1 MDVEI
6 ASHFSMRGMV
16 IGIVAVVVL
25 NLMLFTLPEYVGL
38 ELTITMMAT
47 LGVLVGMYVILITE
61 VIHRTALAL
70 FGALVM
76 LIVLFATGV
85 LDPHDS
91 VDFVIGAIDFNT
103 IGLLLGMMVIVGIL
117 GETGIFQ
124 YIGIKAAKIS
134 NGNVWKLMILLA
146 IITAV
151 GSAFLDNVTMVL
163 LMVPVTIS
171 VCRILNINPVSLIL
185 AQIFASNIG
194 GATTLIGDPPNIMI
208 GSAAGIDFMTFAYHM
223 TPEIIITMGVAILL
237 FKFMFR
243 KDLKQKPENVQKLQE
258 LDEKKEIKDVMLL
271 KKSAIVLGA
280 VILMFM
286 LHGTIG
292 LEVSIIALGGAAVL
306 LVVTGKQPQV
316 AFRHVEWPTLLFFCG
331 LFIIVGGVEIS
342 GALELLAHNILEI
355 TGGDLGTT
363 LFTIVLTSAF
373 ASAFV
378 DNIPFTATM
387 IPIIENISV
396 DPSFAKTLADY
407 TYNPLWYALAF
418 GADLGGNGTLIGAS
432 ANLVAIAVA
441 EKFGYRI
448 FFREF
453 LIKGMPIMVIT
464 TMVAFGAFYLRVMFF
479 P

>member
-6 ASHFSMRGMV
+6 ASHFSMRSFG
-16 IGIVAVVVL
+16 IGIAALAILLV
-25 NLMLFTLPEYVGL
+25 MLFTLPEYVGL

-61 VIHRTALAL
+61 VVHRTALAL

-76 LIVLFATGV
+76 LIVLFTTGV
-85 LDPHDS
+85 LDPHNS

-134 NGNVWKLMILLA
+134 KGNVWTLMVLLA

-171 VCRILNINPVSLIL
+171 VCRILNINPISFIL

-208 GSAAGIDFMTFAYHM
+208 GSAAGIDFLTFAYHM
-223 TPEIIITMGVAILL
+223 TPEIILTMGVTIVL

-271 KKSAIVLGA
+271 KKSAIILGA

-286 LHGTIG
+286 LHGMLG

-306 LVVTGKQPQV
+306 LVVTGKQPYI
-316 AFRHVEWPTLLFFCG
+316 ALKHVEWPTLLFFCG
-331 LFIIVGGVEIS
+331 LFVIVGGVELS

-432 ANLVAIAVA
+432 ANLVAVA
-441 EKFGYRI
+441 ICEKFGYRI

-453 LIKGMPIMVIT
+453 LIKGMPIMIIT
-464 TMVAFGAFYLRVMFF
+464 TMVAFGAFYLRVIFF

>member
-1 MDVEI
+1 
-6 ASHFSMRGMV
+6 MRSFA
-16 IGIVAVVVL
+16 IGIAALVVL
-25 NLMLFTLPEYVGL
+25 LVMLFTLPEYVGL
-38 ELTITMMAT
+38 ELTVTMMAT
-47 LGVLVGMYVILITE
+47 LGVLIGMYVILITE

-76 LIVLFATGV
+76 LLVLFFTGV

-146 IITAV
+146 VITAV

-171 VCRILNINPVSLIL
+171 VCRILNINPISLIL

-223 TPEIIITMGVAILL
+223 TPEIIITMGVAIVL

-243 KDLKQKPENVQKLQE
+243 KDLKQKAENVQKLQE
-258 LDEKKEIKDVMLL
+258 LDASKEIKDKMLL

-286 LHGTIG
+286 LHGMIG

-306 LVVTGKQPQV
+306 LVITGKQPYI
-316 AFRHVEWPTLLFFCG
+316 ALKHVEWPTLLFFCG
-331 LFIIVGGVEIS
+331 LFVIVTGVEVS

-355 TGGDLGTT
+355 TGGELGATM
-363 LFTIVLTSAF
+363 FSITIVSAF

-387 IPIIENISV
+387 IPIIESISV
-396 DPSFAKTLADY
+396 DPTFADNLSTFS
-407 TYNPLWYALAF
+407 YNPLWYALAF

-453 LIKGMPIMVIT
+453 LIKGMPIMIIT
-464 TMVAFGAFYLRVMFF
+464 TLVAFGAFYLRVLYF
-479 P
+479 

>member
-1 MDVEI
+1 V
-6 ASHFSMRGMV
+6 SHFSMRALAIGMV
-16 IGIVAVVVL
+16 SLVVIL
-25 NLMLFTLPEYVGL
+25 AMLFTLPEYVGL
-38 ELTITMMAT
+38 ELTLTMMAT
-47 LGVLVGMYVILITE
+47 LAVLLGMYVILITE
-61 VIHRTALAL
+61 VIHRTAIAL

-76 LIVLFATGV
+76 LIVLFMTGV

-134 NGNVWKLMILLA
+134 NGNVWKLMIILA

-171 VCRILNINPVSLIL
+171 VCKILNINPISFIL

-223 TPEIIITMGVAILL
+223 TPEIIITMAVTIVLC
-237 FKFMFR
+237 KFMFR
-243 KDLKQKPENVQKLQE
+243 KDLKQKAENIEKLQA
-258 LDEKKEIKDVMLL
+258 LDERKEIKDSMLL
-271 KKSAIVLGA
+271 KKSAIILGA
-280 VILMFM
+280 VIIMFM
-286 LHGTIG
+286 LHGMLG
-292 LEVSIIALGGAAVL
+292 LDVSIIALGGAAVL
-306 LVVTGKQPQV
+306 LVVTGIQPFK
-316 AFRHVEWPTLLFFCG
+316 ALHHVEWPTLLFFCG
-331 LFIIVGGVEIS
+331 LFVIVGGVEVS

-355 TGGDLGTT
+355 TEGELGATM
-363 LFTIVLTSAF
+363 FTITMVSAF

-396 DPSFAKTLADY
+396 DPAFADNLTAFD
-407 TYNPLWYALAF
+407 YNPLWYALAF

-432 ANLVAIAVA
+432 ANLVAIAIA

-453 LIKGMPIMVIT
+453 LIKGLPIMIIT
-464 TMVAFGAFYLRVMFF
+464 TLVAFGAFYLRVLFL
-479 P
+479 

>member
-6 ASHFSMRGMV
+6 ASHFSMRSFA
-16 IGIVAVVVL
+16 IGIAALVVL
-25 NLMLFTLPEYVGL
+25 LVMLFTLPEYVGL
-38 ELTITMMAT
+38 ELTVTMMAT
-47 LGVLVGMYVILITE
+47 LGVLIGMYVILITE
-61 VIHRTALAL
+61 VVHRTALAL

-76 LIVLFATGV
+76 LIVLFSTGV

-134 NGNVWKLMILLA
+134 NGNVWKLMVLLA
-146 IITAV
+146 VITAV

-171 VCRILNINPVSLIL
+171 VCRILNINPISLIL

-208 GSAAGIDFMTFAYHM
+208 GSAAGIDFVTFAYHM
-223 TPEIIITMGVAILL
+223 TPEIILTMGVAIIL

-258 LDEKKEIKDVMLL
+258 LDASKEIKDKMLL

-286 LHGTIG
+286 FHGMLG

-331 LFIIVGGVEIS
+331 LFIIVGGVEVS

-355 TGGDLGTT
+355 TGGDLGKT
-363 LFTIVLTSAF
+363 LFAIVMTSAF

-387 IPIIENISV
+387 IPIIENISA
-396 DPSFAKTLADY
+396 DTSFAKTLADY
-407 TYNPLWYALAF
+407 TFNPLWYALAF

-453 LIKGMPIMVIT
+453 LIKGMPIMIIT
-464 TMVAFGAFYLRVMFF
+464 TLVAFGAFYLRVIYF

>member
-6 ASHFSMRGMV
+6 ASHFSMRGMI

-25 NLMLFTLPEYVGL
+25 NLMLFTLPGYVGL

-70 FGALVM
+70 LGALVM
-76 LIVLFATGV
+76 LIILFYTGV
-85 LDPHDS
+85 LEPHDS

-117 GETGIFQ
+117 GQTGIFQ

-134 NGNVWKLMILLA
+134 KGNVWKLLVLLA
-146 IITAV
+146 VITAV

-171 VCRILNINPVSLIL
+171 VCRILNINPISLIL

-223 TPEIIITMGVAILL
+223 TPEIILTMAVAILL

-243 KDLKQKPENVQKLQE
+243 KDLKQTPENVQKLQE
-258 LDEKKEIKDVMLL
+258 LDEKKEIKDSMLL

-286 LHGTIG
+286 LHGMIG

-331 LFIIVGGVEIS
+331 LFIIVGGVEVS

-355 TGGDLGTT
+355 TGGDLGKT
-363 LFTIVLTSAF
+363 LFAIVMTSAF

-387 IPIIENISV
+387 IPIIENISA
-396 DPSFAKTLADY
+396 DTSFAKTLADY
-407 TYNPLWYALAF
+407 TFNPLWYALAF

-432 ANLVAIAVA
+432 ANLVAIAIC

-453 LIKGMPIMVIT
+453 LIKGMPIMIIT
-464 TMVAFGAFYLRVMFF
+464 TLVAFGAFYLRVIYF

>member
-6 ASHFSMRGMV
+6 ASHFSMRSFA
-16 IGIVAVVVL
+16 IGIAALVVL
-25 NLMLFTLPEYVGL
+25 LVMLFTLPELVGL

-47 LGVLVGMYVILITE
+47 LGVLIGMYVILITE

-76 LIVLFATGV
+76 LLVLFFTGV

-134 NGNVWKLMILLA
+134 NGNVWKLMVLLA
-146 IITAV
+146 VITAV

-171 VCRILNINPVSLIL
+171 VCRILNINPISLIL

-208 GSAAGIDFMTFAYHM
+208 GSAAGIDFITFAYHM
-223 TPEIIITMGVAILL
+223 TPEIILTMGVAILL

-258 LDEKKEIKDVMLL
+258 LDEKKEIKDSMLL

-280 VILMFM
+280 VIIMFM
-286 LHGTIG
+286 LHGMIG
-292 LEVSIIALGGAAVL
+292 LEVSIIALGGAAIL

-331 LFIIVGGVEIS
+331 LFIIVGGVEVS
-342 GALELLAHNILEI
+342 GALELLAHNILEM

-363 LFTIVLTSAF
+363 LFTIVMTSAF

-387 IPIIENISV
+387 IPIIENISA

-407 TYNPLWYALAF
+407 TFNPLWYALAF

-453 LIKGMPIMVIT
+453 LIKGMPIMIIT
-464 TMVAFGAFYLRVMFF
+464 TLVAFGAFYLRVIYF

>member
-6 ASHFSMRGMV
+6 ASHFSMRSFG
-16 IGIVAVVVL
+16 IGIAALVVL
-25 NLMLFTLPEYVGL
+25 LAMLFTLPEYVGL

-61 VIHRTALAL
+61 VVHRTALAL

-76 LIVLFATGV
+76 LIILFSTGA

-91 VDFVIGAIDFNT
+91 VDFVIGSIDFNT

-117 GETGIFQ
+117 GDTGIFQ

-134 NGNVWKLMILLA
+134 KGNVWKLMILLA
-146 IITAV
+146 VITAV

-171 VCRILNINPVSLIL
+171 VCRILNINPISLIL

-208 GSAAGIDFMTFAYHM
+208 GSAAGIDFITFAYHM
-223 TPEIIITMGVAILL
+223 TPEIILTMGVAIIL

-258 LDEKKEIKDVMLL
+258 LDASKEIKDKMLL

-286 LHGTIG
+286 FHGMVG

-306 LVVTGKQPQV
+306 LVVTGKQPHI
-316 AFRHVEWPTLLFFCG
+316 ALRHVEWPTLLFFCG
-331 LFIIVGGVEIS
+331 LFVIVTGVEVS

-355 TGGDLGTT
+355 TGGELGATM
-363 LFTIVLTSAF
+363 FSITIVSAF

-387 IPIIENISV
+387 IPIIESISV
-396 DPSFAKTLADY
+396 VPTFVGNLSEFS
-407 TYNPLWYALAF
+407 YNPLWYALAF

-432 ANLVAIAVA
+432 ANLVAIAIA

-453 LIKGMPIMVIT
+453 LIKGMPIMIIT
-464 TMVAFGAFYLRVMFF
+464 TLVAFGAFYIRVLYF
-479 P
+479 

>member
-6 ASHFSMRGMV
+6 ASHFSMRSFG
-16 IGIVAVVVL
+16 IGIAALAILLV
-25 NLMLFTLPEYVGL
+25 MLFTLPEYVGL

-47 LGVLVGMYVILITE
+47 LGVLIGMYVILITE
-61 VIHRTALAL
+61 VVHRTALAL

-76 LIVLFATGV
+76 LIILFSTGV

-134 NGNVWKLMILLA
+134 KGNVWKLMILLA
-146 IITAV
+146 VITAV

-171 VCRILNINPVSLIL
+171 VCRILSINPISLIL

-223 TPEIIITMGVAILL
+223 TPEIILTMGVTIVL

-243 KDLKQKPENVQKLQE
+243 KDLKQKPENVEKLQA
-258 LDEKKEIKDVMLL
+258 LDAKKEIKDVMLL

-331 LFIIVGGVEIS
+331 LFIIVGGVEVS

-355 TGGDLGTT
+355 TGGDLGKT
-363 LFTIVLTSAF
+363 LFAIVMTSAF

-387 IPIIENISV
+387 IPIIESISA
-396 DPSFAKTLADY
+396 DTSFAKTLADY

-453 LIKGMPIMVIT
+453 LIKGMPIMIIT
-464 TMVAFGAFYLRVMFF
+464 TLVAFGAFYLRVIYF

>member
-6 ASHFSMRGMV
+6 ASHFSMRSFA
-16 IGIVAVVVL
+16 IGIAALVVL
-25 NLMLFTLPEYVGL
+25 LAMLFTLPEYVGL
-38 ELTITMMAT
+38 ELTVTMMAT
-47 LGVLVGMYVILITE
+47 LGVLIGMYVILITE

-76 LIVLFATGV
+76 LIILFFTGA

-134 NGNVWKLMILLA
+134 NGNVWKLMVLLA
-146 IITAV
+146 VITAV

-171 VCRILNINPVSLIL
+171 VCRILNINPISLIL

-223 TPEIIITMGVAILL
+223 TPEIIITMGVAIVL

-243 KDLKQKPENVQKLQE
+243 KDLKQKAENVQKLQE
-258 LDEKKEIKDVMLL
+258 LDASKEIKDKMLL

-286 LHGTIG
+286 LHGMIG

-306 LVVTGKQPQV
+306 LVITGKQPYV
-316 AFRHVEWPTLLFFCG
+316 ALRHVEWPTLLFFCG
-331 LFIIVGGVEIS
+331 LFVIVTGVEVS

-355 TGGDLGTT
+355 TGGELGTT
-363 LFTIVLTSAF
+363 LFTIVMTSAF

-387 IPIIENISV
+387 IPIIESISV
-396 DPSFAKTLADY
+396 DPMFADNLSTY
-407 TYNPLWYALAF
+407 SYNPLWYALAF

-453 LIKGMPIMVIT
+453 LIKGMPIMIIT
-464 TMVAFGAFYLRVMFF
+464 TMVAFGAFYLRVIYF

>member
-1 MDVEI
+1 MDVEV
-6 ASHFSMRGMV
+6 ASHFSMRTFAIGMV
-16 IGIVAVVVL
+16 ALLVMLV
-25 NLMLFTLPEYVGL
+25 MLFTLPEYVGL
-38 ELTITMMAT
+38 ELTLTMMAT
-47 LGVLVGMYVILITE
+47 SAVLLGMYVILITE
-61 VIHRTALAL
+61 VIHRTAIAL

-76 LIVLFATGV
+76 LIVLFMTGV
-85 LDPHDS
+85 VDPHDS

-134 NGNVWKLMILLA
+134 NGNVWKLMVILA

-171 VCRILNINPVSLIL
+171 VCKILNINPISFIL

-223 TPEIIITMGVAILL
+223 TPEIIITMAVAIVL

-243 KDLKQKPENVQKLQE
+243 KDLKQKAENIEKLQA

-271 KKSAIVLGA
+271 KKSAIILGA
-280 VILMFM
+280 VIIMFM
-286 LHGTIG
+286 LHGMLG
-292 LEVSIIALGGAAVL
+292 LDVSIIALGGAAVL
-306 LVVTGKQPQV
+306 LVITGKQPYI

-331 LFIIVGGVEIS
+331 LFVIVGGVEAS

-355 TGGDLGTT
+355 TEGELGATM
-363 LFTIVLTSAF
+363 FTITMVSAF

-396 DPSFAKTLADY
+396 DPAFAHNLTAFD
-407 TYNPLWYALAF
+407 YNPLWYALAF

-432 ANLVAIAVA
+432 ANLVAIAIC

-453 LIKGMPIMVIT
+453 LIKGLPLMFIT
-464 TMVAFGAFYLRVMFF
+464 TLVAFGAFYLRVIYL
-479 P
+479 

>member
-1 MDVEI
+1 
-6 ASHFSMRGMV
+6 MRSFAIGMV
-16 IGIVAVVVL
+16 ALLVILV
-25 NLMLFTLPEYVGL
+25 MLFTLPEYVGL

-47 LGVLVGMYVILITE
+47 LGVLLGMYVILITE
-61 VIHRTALAL
+61 VIHRTAIAL

-76 LIVLFATGV
+76 LIVLFVTGV

-103 IGLLLGMMVIVGIL
+103 IGLLLGMMVIVGVL

-134 NGNVWKLMILLA
+134 NGNVWKLMVLLA

-171 VCRILNINPVSLIL
+171 VCKILNINPISFIL

-223 TPEIIITMGVAILL
+223 TPEIIITMGVAVVL

-243 KDLKQKPENVQKLQE
+243 KDLKQKAENIEKLQA

-271 KKSAIVLGA
+271 KKSAIILGA
-280 VILMFM
+280 VIIMFM
-286 LHGTIG
+286 FHGMLG
-292 LEVSIIALGGAAVL
+292 LDVSIIALGGAAIL
-306 LVVTGKQPQV
+306 LVVTGIQPFK
-316 AFRHVEWPTLLFFCG
+316 ALHHVEWPTLLFFCG
-331 LFIIVGGVEIS
+331 LFVIVGGVEAS

-355 TGGDLGTT
+355 TGGELGTT
-363 LFTIVLTSAF
+363 MFTITMVSAF

-396 DPSFAKTLADY
+396 DPAFAHNLTAFD
-407 TYNPLWYALAF
+407 YNPLWYALAF

-432 ANLVAIAVA
+432 ANLVAIAIA

-453 LIKGMPIMVIT
+453 LIKGLPIMIIT
-464 TMVAFGAFYLRVMFF
+464 TLVAFGAFYLRVLFL
-479 P
+479 

>member
-6 ASHFSMRGMV
+6 ASHFSMRSFA
-16 IGIVAVVVL
+16 IGIAALVVL
-25 NLMLFTLPEYVGL
+25 LAMLFTLPEYVGL
-38 ELTITMMAT
+38 ELTVTMMAT
-47 LGVLVGMYVILITE
+47 LGVLIGMYVILITE

-76 LIVLFATGV
+76 LIILFFTGT

-134 NGNVWKLMILLA
+134 NGNVWKLMVLLA
-146 IITAV
+146 VITAV

-171 VCRILNINPVSLIL
+171 VCRILNINPISLIL

-208 GSAAGIDFMTFAYHM
+208 GSAAGIDFITFAYHM
-223 TPEIIITMGVAILL
+223 TPEIILTMGVAIVL

-243 KDLKQKPENVQKLQE
+243 KDLKQKPENVQKLQQ
-258 LDEKKEIKDVMLL
+258 LDASKEIKDKMLL

-286 LHGTIG
+286 FHGMLG

-306 LVVTGKQPQV
+306 LVITGKQPYV
-316 AFRHVEWPTLLFFCG
+316 ALRHVEWPTLLFFCG
-331 LFIIVGGVEIS
+331 LFVIVTGVEVS

-355 TGGDLGTT
+355 TGGELGTT
-363 LFTIVLTSAF
+363 LFTIVMTSAF

-387 IPIIENISV
+387 IPIIESISV
-396 DPSFAKTLADY
+396 DPMFADNLSTY
-407 TYNPLWYALAF
+407 SYNPLWYALAF

-453 LIKGMPIMVIT
+453 LIKGMPIMIIT
-464 TMVAFGAFYLRVMFF
+464 TMVAFGAFYLRVIYF

>member
-1 MDVEI
+1 MDVEVV
-6 ASHFSMRGMV
+6 SHFSMRALAIGMV
-16 IGIVAVVVL
+16 ALVVMVA
-25 NLMLFTLPEYVGL
+25 MLFTLPEYVGL
-38 ELTITMMAT
+38 ELTLTMMAT
-47 LGVLVGMYVILITE
+47 LAVLLGMYVILITE
-61 VIHRTALAL
+61 VIHRTAIAL

-76 LIVLFATGV
+76 LIVLFMTGV

-134 NGNVWKLMILLA
+134 NGNVWKLMVILA

-171 VCRILNINPVSLIL
+171 VCKILNINPISFIL

-208 GSAAGIDFMTFAYHM
+208 GSAAGIDFMAFAYHM
-223 TPEIIITMGVAILL
+223 TPEIIITMAVTIVL

-243 KDLKQKPENVQKLQE
+243 KDLKQKPENIEKLQA
-258 LDEKKEIKDVMLL
+258 LDEKKEIKDSMLL
-271 KKSAIVLGA
+271 KKSAIVLGI
-280 VILMFM
+280 VIVMFM
-286 LHGTIG
+286 LHGMLD

-306 LVVTGKQPQV
+306 LVVTGKQPYV

-331 LFIIVGGVEIS
+331 LFIIVGGVEVS

-355 TGGDLGTT
+355 TGGELGTT
-363 LFTIVLTSAF
+363 MFTITMVSAF

-396 DPSFAKTLADY
+396 DPAFADNLTAFD
-407 TYNPLWYALAF
+407 YNPLWYALAF

-432 ANLVAIAVA
+432 ANLVAIAIA

-453 LIKGMPIMVIT
+453 LIKGLPIMIIT
-464 TMVAFGAFYLRVMFF
+464 TLVAFGAFYLRVLFL
-479 P
+479 

>member
-25 NLMLFTLPEYVGL
+25 NLMLFTLPAYVGL

-47 LGVLVGMYVILITE
+47 LGVLLGMYVILITE

-70 FGALVM
+70 FGSLVM
-76 LIVLFATGV
+76 LIVLFSTGV
-85 LDPHDS
+85 LEPHDS

-134 NGNVWKLMILLA
+134 KGNVWKLLVLLS

-171 VCRILNINPVSLIL
+171 VCKLLKINPISLIL

-223 TPEIIITMGVAILL
+223 TPEIILTMGVTIVL

-243 KDLKQKPENVQKLQE
+243 KDLNKNQK
-258 LDEKKEIKDVMLL
+258 ML
-271 KKSAIVLGA
+271 KS
-280 VILMFM
+280 F
-286 LHGTIG
+286 
-292 LEVSIIALGGAAVL
+292 
-306 LVVTGKQPQV
+306 K
-316 AFRHVEWPTLLFFCG
+316 R
-331 LFIIVGGVEIS
+331 
-342 GALELLAHNILEI
+342 
-355 TGGDLGTT
+355 
-363 LFTIVLTSAF
+363 
-373 ASAFV
+373 
-378 DNIPFTATM
+378 
-387 IPIIENISV
+387 
-396 DPSFAKTLADY
+396 
-407 TYNPLWYALAF
+407 
-418 GADLGGNGTLIGAS
+418 
-432 ANLVAIAVA
+432 
-441 EKFGYRI
+441 
-448 FFREF
+448 
-453 LIKGMPIMVIT
+453 
-464 TMVAFGAFYLRVMFF
+464 
-479 P
+479 

>member
-6 ASHFSMRGMV
+6 ASHFSMRSFG
-16 IGIVAVVVL
+16 IGIAALVVL
-25 NLMLFTLPEYVGL
+25 LVMLFTLPEYVGL
-38 ELTITMMAT
+38 DLTITMMAT

-61 VIHRTALAL
+61 VVHRTALAL

-76 LIVLFATGV
+76 LIVLFSTGV

-124 YIGIKAAKIS
+124 YIGIKAAIIS
-134 NGNVWKLMILLA
+134 KGNVWKLMILLA
-146 IITAV
+146 VITAV

-171 VCRILNINPVSLIL
+171 VCRILNINPISLIL

-208 GSAAGIDFMTFAYHM
+208 GSAAGIDFITFAYHM
-223 TPEIIITMGVAILL
+223 TPEIILTMGVAIIL

-243 KDLKQKPENVQKLQE
+243 KDLKQKAENVQKLQE
-258 LDEKKEIKDVMLL
+258 LDASKEIKDKMLL

-286 LHGTIG
+286 FHGMVG
-292 LEVSIIALGGAAVL
+292 LEVSIIALGGAAIL

-331 LFIIVGGVEIS
+331 LFIIVTGVEAS

-363 LFTIVLTSAF
+363 LFAVVMSSAF

-387 IPIIENISV
+387 IPIIDNISA
-396 DPSFAKTLADY
+396 DPSFSNTLAEY
-407 TYNPLWYALAF
+407 TFNPLWYALAF

-453 LIKGMPIMVIT
+453 LIKGMPIMIIT
-464 TMVAFGAFYLRVMFF
+464 TMVAFGAFYLRVIFF

>member
-6 ASHFSMRGMV
+6 ASHFSMRSFG
-16 IGIVAVVVL
+16 IGIAALVVL
-25 NLMLFTLPEYVGL
+25 LVMLFTLPEYVGL
-38 ELTITMMAT
+38 DLTITMMAT
-47 LGVLVGMYVILITE
+47 LGVLIGMYVILITE
-61 VIHRTALAL
+61 VVHRTALAL

-76 LIVLFATGV
+76 LIILFSTGV
-85 LDPHDS
+85 LDTHDS

-134 NGNVWKLMILLA
+134 KGNVWKLLVLLA
-146 IITAV
+146 VITAV

-171 VCRILNINPVSLIL
+171 VCRILNINPISLIL

-208 GSAAGIDFMTFAYHM
+208 GSAAGIDFITFAYHM
-223 TPEIIITMGVAILL
+223 TPEIILTMGVAILL

-258 LDEKKEIKDVMLL
+258 LDASKEIKDKMLL

-286 LHGTIG
+286 LHGMIG

-306 LVVTGKQPQV
+306 LVITGKQPYV
-316 AFRHVEWPTLLFFCG
+316 ALRHVEWPTLLFFCG
-331 LFIIVGGVEIS
+331 LFIIVGGVELS

-355 TGGDLGTT
+355 TGGDLGKT
-363 LFTIVLTSAF
+363 LFAIVMTSAF

-387 IPIIENISV
+387 IPIIENISA
-396 DPSFAKTLADY
+396 DPSFSNTLAEY

-453 LIKGMPIMVIT
+453 LIKGMPIMIIT
-464 TMVAFGAFYLRVMFF
+464 TMVAFGAFYLRVIYF

>member
-6 ASHFSMRGMV
+6 ASHFSMRSFG
-16 IGIVAVVVL
+16 IGIAALAILLV
-25 NLMLFTLPEYVGL
+25 MLFTLPEYVGL

-47 LGVLVGMYVILITE
+47 LGVLIGMYVILITE
-61 VIHRTALAL
+61 VVHRTALAL

-76 LIVLFATGV
+76 LIILFSTGV

-134 NGNVWKLMILLA
+134 KGNVWKLMILLA
-146 IITAV
+146 VITAV

-171 VCRILNINPVSLIL
+171 VCRILNINPISLIL

-208 GSAAGIDFMTFAYHM
+208 GSAAGIDFITFAYHM
-223 TPEIIITMGVAILL
+223 TPEIILTMGVAILL

-258 LDEKKEIKDVMLL
+258 LDASKEIKDKMLL

-286 LHGTIG
+286 LHGMIG

-306 LVVTGKQPQV
+306 LVVTGKQPYV
-316 AFRHVEWPTLLFFCG
+316 ALRHVEWPTLLFFCG
-331 LFIIVGGVEIS
+331 LFIIVGGVELS

-363 LFTIVLTSAF
+363 LFAVVMSSAF

-387 IPIIENISV
+387 IPIIENISA
-396 DPSFAKTLADY
+396 DPSFSNTLAEY

-453 LIKGMPIMVIT
+453 LIKGMPIMIIT

>member
-6 ASHFSMRGMV
+6 ASHFSMRSFGIGMAAL
-16 IGIVAVVVL
+16 AVL
-25 NLMLFTLPEYVGL
+25 LAMLFTLPEYVGL
-38 ELTITMMAT
+38 ELTLTMMAT

-76 LIVLFATGV
+76 LIVLFMTGV

-223 TPEIIITMGVAILL
+223 TPEIIITMAVTIVL

-243 KDLKQKPENVQKLQE
+243 KDLKQKPENIEKLQA

-280 VILMFM
+280 VIVMFM
-286 LHGTIG
+286 LHGMLG

-306 LVVTGKQPQV
+306 LVVTGKQPYV

-331 LFIIVGGVEIS
+331 LFIIVGGVEVS

-355 TGGDLGTT
+355 TGGELGTT
-363 LFTIVLTSAF
+363 MFTITMVSAF

-396 DPSFAKTLADY
+396 DPVFADNLSGFS
-407 TYNPLWYALAF
+407 YNPLWYALAF

-432 ANLVAIAVA
+432 ANLVAIAIA

-453 LIKGMPIMVIT
+453 LIKGLPLMVIT
-464 TMVAFGAFYLRVMFF
+464 TLVAFGVFYLRVLYL
-479 P
+479 

>member
-6 ASHFSMRGMV
+6 ASHFSMRSFG
-16 IGIVAVVVL
+16 IGIAALVVL
-25 NLMLFTLPEYVGL
+25 LVMLFTLPEYVGL
-38 ELTITMMAT
+38 DLTITMMAT
-47 LGVLVGMYVILITE
+47 LGVLIGMYVILITE
-61 VIHRTALAL
+61 VVHRTALAL

-76 LIVLFATGV
+76 LIILFFTGV
-85 LDPHDS
+85 LEPHDS

-146 IITAV
+146 VITAV

-171 VCRILNINPVSLIL
+171 VCRILNINPISLIL

-223 TPEIIITMGVAILL
+223 TPEIILTMGVAILL

-258 LDEKKEIKDVMLL
+258 LDAKKEIKDSMLL

-387 IPIIENISV
+387 IPIVESISV
-396 DPSFAKTLADY
+396 APTFAQNLTAFD
-407 TYNPLWYALAF
+407 YNPLWYALAF

-441 EKFGYRI
+441 ERFGYRI

-453 LIKGMPIMVIT
+453 LIKGMPIMIIT
-464 TMVAFGAFYLRVMFF
+464 TMVAFGAFYLRVIYF

>member
-6 ASHFSMRGMV
+6 ASHFSMRSFA
-16 IGIVAVVVL
+16 IGIAALVVL
-25 NLMLFTLPEYVGL
+25 LAMLFTLPELVGL
-38 ELTITMMAT
+38 ELTVTMMAT
-47 LGVLVGMYVILITE
+47 LGVLIGMYVILITE
-61 VIHRTALAL
+61 VVHRTALAL

-76 LIVLFATGV
+76 LIILFSTGV
-85 LDPHDS
+85 LDTHDS

-134 NGNVWKLMILLA
+134 NGNVWKLMVLLA

-171 VCRILNINPVSLIL
+171 VCRILNINPISLIL

-223 TPEIIITMGVAILL
+223 TPEIIITMGVAIVL

-258 LDEKKEIKDVMLL
+258 LDATKEIKDKMLL

-286 LHGTIG
+286 LHGMIG

-306 LVVTGKQPQV
+306 LVVTGKQPYI
-316 AFRHVEWPTLLFFCG
+316 ALRHVEWPTLLFFCG
-331 LFIIVGGVEIS
+331 LFVIVTGVEVS

-355 TGGDLGTT
+355 TGGELGATM
-363 LFTIVLTSAF
+363 FSITIVSAF

-387 IPIIENISV
+387 IPIIESISV
-396 DPSFAKTLADY
+396 DPTFADNLSTY
-407 TYNPLWYALAF
+407 SYNPLWYALAF

-453 LIKGMPIMVIT
+453 LIKGMPIMIIT
-464 TMVAFGAFYLRVMFF
+464 TLVAFGAFYIRVLYF
-479 P
+479 

>member
-6 ASHFSMRGMV
+6 ASHFSMRGLV
-16 IGIVAVVVL
+16 IGMVALVVL
-25 NLMLFTLPEYVGL
+25 NVMLFTLPEYVGL

-47 LGVLVGMYVILITE
+47 LGVLIGMYVILITE
-61 VIHRTALAL
+61 VVHRTALAL

-76 LIVLFATGV
+76 LIVLFSTGI
-85 LDPHDS
+85 LDTHDS

-134 NGNVWKLMILLA
+134 NGNVWKLMVLLA
-146 IITAV
+146 VITAV

-171 VCRILNINPVSLIL
+171 VCRILNINPISLIL

-208 GSAAGIDFMTFAYHM
+208 GSAAGIDFVTFAYHM
-223 TPEIIITMGVAILL
+223 TPEIILTMGVTIVL

-243 KDLKQKPENVQKLQE
+243 KDLKQKPENVEKLQA
-258 LDEKKEIKDVMLL
+258 LDAKKEIKDVMLL

-286 LHGTIG
+286 FHGMLG

-331 LFIIVGGVEIS
+331 LFIIVGGVEVS

-355 TGGDLGTT
+355 TGGDLGKT
-363 LFTIVLTSAF
+363 LFAIVMTSAF

-387 IPIIENISV
+387 IPIIESISA
-396 DPSFAKTLADY
+396 DTSFAKTLADY

-453 LIKGMPIMVIT
+453 LIKGMPIMIIT
-464 TMVAFGAFYLRVMFF
+464 TLVAFGAFYLRVIFF

>member
-25 NLMLFTLPEYVGL
+25 NLMLFTLPGYVGL
-38 ELTITMMAT
+38 VLTFTMMAT

-61 VIHRTALAL
+61 VIHRTALAF

-76 LIVLFATGV
+76 LIILFYTGV

-117 GETGIFQ
+117 GETGIFL

-134 NGNVWKLMILLA
+134 KGNVWKLLGLLA
-146 IITAV
+146 LITAV

-171 VCRILNINPVSLIL
+171 VSKILNINPISFIL

-223 TPEIIITMGVAILL
+223 TPEIIITMAVTIVL

-243 KDLKQKPENVQKLQE
+243 KDLKQKAENIEKLQA
-258 LDEKKEIKDVMLL
+258 LDEKKEI
-271 KKSAIVLGA
+271 
-280 VILMFM
+280 
-286 LHGTIG
+286 
-292 LEVSIIALGGAAVL
+292 
-306 LVVTGKQPQV
+306 
-316 AFRHVEWPTLLFFCG
+316 
-331 LFIIVGGVEIS
+331 
-342 GALELLAHNILEI
+342 
-355 TGGDLGTT
+355 
-363 LFTIVLTSAF
+363 
-373 ASAFV
+373 
-378 DNIPFTATM
+378 
-387 IPIIENISV
+387 
-396 DPSFAKTLADY
+396 
-407 TYNPLWYALAF
+407 
-418 GADLGGNGTLIGAS
+418 
-432 ANLVAIAVA
+432 
-441 EKFGYRI
+441 
-448 FFREF
+448 
-453 LIKGMPIMVIT
+453 
-464 TMVAFGAFYLRVMFF
+464 
-479 P
+479 

>member
-6 ASHFSMRGMV
+6 ASHFSMRSFA
-16 IGIVAVVVL
+16 IGIAALVVL
-25 NLMLFTLPEYVGL
+25 LAMLFTLPEYVGL
-38 ELTITMMAT
+38 ELTVTMMAT
-47 LGVLVGMYVILITE
+47 LGVLIGMYVILITE

-76 LIVLFATGV
+76 LIILFSTGA

-134 NGNVWKLMILLA
+134 NGNVRKLMVLLA
-146 IITAV
+146 VITAV
-151 GSAFLDNVTMVL
+151 GSAFLDNVTMDL

-171 VCRILNINPVSLIL
+171 VCRILNINPISLIL

-223 TPEIIITMGVAILL
+223 TPEIILTMGVAILL
-237 FKFMFR
+237 FKIMFR

-258 LDEKKEIKDVMLL
+258 LDASKEIKDKMLL

-286 LHGTIG
+286 LHGMIG

-306 LVVTGKQPQV
+306 LVITGKQPYV
-316 AFRHVEWPTLLFFCG
+316 ALRHVEWPTLLFFCG
-331 LFIIVGGVEIS
+331 LFIIVGGVELS

-355 TGGDLGTT
+355 TGGDLGKT
-363 LFTIVLTSAF
+363 LFAIVMTSAF

-432 ANLVAIAVA
+432 ANLVAIAIC

-453 LIKGMPIMVIT
+453 LIKGMPIMIIT
-464 TMVAFGAFYLRVMFF
+464 TMVAFGAFYQRVMFF

>member
-6 ASHFSMRGMV
+6 ASHFSMRGLV
-16 IGIVAVVVL
+16 IGMVALLVL
-25 NLMLFTLPEYVGL
+25 LVMLFTLPEYVGL

-47 LGVLVGMYVILITE
+47 LGVLIGMYVILITE
-61 VIHRTALAL
+61 VVHRTALAL

-76 LIVLFATGV
+76 LIVLFSTGV

-134 NGNVWKLMILLA
+134 KGNVWKLMILLA
-146 IITAV
+146 VITAV

-171 VCRILNINPVSLIL
+171 VCRILNINPISLIL

-223 TPEIIITMGVAILL
+223 TPEIILTMGVAILL

-258 LDEKKEIKDVMLL
+258 LDEKKEIKDSMLL

-280 VILMFM
+280 VIIMFM
-286 LHGTIG
+286 LHGMIG
-292 LEVSIIALGGAAVL
+292 LEVSIIALGGAAIL

-331 LFIIVGGVEIS
+331 LFIIVGGVEVS

-355 TGGDLGTT
+355 TGGDLGKT
-363 LFTIVLTSAF
+363 LFAIVMTSAF

-387 IPIIENISV
+387 IPIIENISA
-396 DPSFAKTLADY
+396 DPSFSTTLAEY
-407 TYNPLWYALAF
+407 TFNPLWYALAF

-453 LIKGMPIMVIT
+453 LIKGMPIMIIT
-464 TMVAFGAFYLRVMFF
+464 TLVAFGAFYIRVLYF
-479 P
+479 

>member
-6 ASHFSMRGMV
+6 ASHFSMRSFGIGM
-16 IGIVAVVVL
+16 AALLVL
-25 NLMLFTLPEYVGL
+25 LVMLFTLPEYVGL
-38 ELTITMMAT
+38 DLTITMMAT

-61 VIHRTALAL
+61 VVHRTALAL

-76 LIVLFATGV
+76 LIVLFTTGV

-134 NGNVWKLMILLA
+134 NGNVWKLMVILA

-171 VCRILNINPVSLIL
+171 VCKILNINPISFIL

-223 TPEIIITMGVAILL
+223 TPEIIITMAVAIVL

-243 KDLKQKPENVQKLQE
+243 KDLKQKPENIEKLQA
-258 LDEKKEIKDVMLL
+258 LDEKKEIKDSMLL
-271 KKSAIVLGA
+271 KKSAIVLGI
-280 VILMFM
+280 VIVMFM
-286 LHGTIG
+286 LHGMLD

-306 LVVTGKQPQV
+306 LVVTGKQPYI

-331 LFIIVGGVEIS
+331 LFVIVGGVEAS

-355 TGGDLGTT
+355 TGGELGTT
-363 LFTIVLTSAF
+363 MFTITMVSAF

-396 DPSFAKTLADY
+396 DPVFADNLTAFD
-407 TYNPLWYALAF
+407 YNPLWYALAF

-432 ANLVAIAVA
+432 ANLVAIAIA

-453 LIKGMPIMVIT
+453 LIKGLPLMVIT
-464 TMVAFGAFYLRVMFF
+464 TLVAFGAFYLRVLYL
-479 P
+479 

>member
-6 ASHFSMRGMV
+6 ASHFSMRSFA
-16 IGIVAVVVL
+16 IGIAALVVL
-25 NLMLFTLPEYVGL
+25 LVMLFTLPEYVGL
-38 ELTITMMAT
+38 ELTVTMMAT
-47 LGVLVGMYVILITE
+47 LGVLIGMYVILITE
-61 VIHRTALAL
+61 VVHRTALAL

-76 LIVLFATGV
+76 LIILFSTGA

-134 NGNVWKLMILLA
+134 NGNVWKLMVLLA
-146 IITAV
+146 VITAV

-171 VCRILNINPVSLIL
+171 VCRILNINPISLIL

-208 GSAAGIDFMTFAYHM
+208 GSAAGIDFITFAYHM
-223 TPEIIITMGVAILL
+223 TPEIILTMGVAILL

-258 LDEKKEIKDVMLL
+258 LDASKEIKDKMLL

-286 LHGTIG
+286 FHGMVG
-292 LEVSIIALGGAAVL
+292 LEVSIIALGGAAIL

-331 LFIIVGGVEIS
+331 LFIIVGGVEVS
-342 GALELLAHNILEI
+342 GALELLAHNILEL

-363 LFTIVLTSAF
+363 LFTIVMTSAF

-387 IPIIENISV
+387 IPIIENISA

-453 LIKGMPIMVIT
+453 LIKGMPIMIIT
-464 TMVAFGAFYLRVMFF
+464 TMVAFGAFYLRVIFF

>member
-6 ASHFSMRGMV
+6 ASHFSMRSFGIGM
-16 IGIVAVVVL
+16 AALLVL
-25 NLMLFTLPEYVGL
+25 LVMLFTLPEYVGL

-61 VIHRTALAL
+61 VVHRTALAL

-76 LIVLFATGV
+76 LIVLFTTGV

-134 NGNVWKLMILLA
+134 NGNVWKLMVILA

-171 VCRILNINPVSLIL
+171 VCKILNINPISFIL

-223 TPEIIITMGVAILL
+223 TPEIIITMAVAIVL

-243 KDLKQKPENVQKLQE
+243 KDLKQKPENIEKLQA
-258 LDEKKEIKDVMLL
+258 LDEKKEIKDSMLL
-271 KKSAIVLGA
+271 KKSAIVLGI
-280 VILMFM
+280 VIVMFM
-286 LHGTIG
+286 LHGMLG

-306 LVVTGKQPQV
+306 LVVTGKQPYI

-331 LFIIVGGVEIS
+331 LFVIVGGVEAS

-355 TGGDLGTT
+355 TEGELGATM
-363 LFTIVLTSAF
+363 FTITMVSAF

-396 DPSFAKTLADY
+396 DPAFADNLSTFS
-407 TYNPLWYALAF
+407 YNPLWYALAF

-453 LIKGMPIMVIT
+453 LIKGMPIMIIT
-464 TMVAFGAFYLRVMFF
+464 TLVAFGAFYIRVLYL
-479 P
+479 

>member
-6 ASHFSMRGMV
+6 ASHFSMRGLV
-16 IGIVAVVVL
+16 IGIVALVVL
-25 NLMLFTLPEYVGL
+25 NVMLFTLPEYVGL

-47 LGVLVGMYVILITE
+47 LGVLIGMYVILITE

-76 LIVLFATGV
+76 LIVLFSTGV
-85 LDPHDS
+85 LDTHDS

-134 NGNVWKLMILLA
+134 NGNVWKLMVLLA
-146 IITAV
+146 VITAV

-171 VCRILNINPVSLIL
+171 VCRILNINPISLIL

-208 GSAAGIDFMTFAYHM
+208 GSAAGIDFVTFAYHM
-223 TPEIIITMGVAILL
+223 TPEIILTMGVAIVL

-243 KDLKQKPENVQKLQE
+243 KDLKQKPENVQKLQK
-258 LDEKKEIKDVMLL
+258 LDASKEIKDKMLL

-286 LHGTIG
+286 LHGMIG

-306 LVVTGKQPQV
+306 LVITGKQPYV
-316 AFRHVEWPTLLFFCG
+316 ALRHVEWPTLLFFCG
-331 LFIIVGGVEIS
+331 LFIIVGGVELS

-355 TGGDLGTT
+355 TGGDLGKT
-363 LFTIVLTSAF
+363 LFAIVMTSAF

-387 IPIIENISV
+387 IPIIESISA
-396 DPSFAKTLADY
+396 DPSFSNTLDEY

-453 LIKGMPIMVIT
+453 LIKGMPIMIIT
-464 TMVAFGAFYLRVMFF
+464 TMVAFGAFYIRVLYF
-479 P
+479 

>member
-6 ASHFSMRGMV
+6 ASHFSMRGLV
-16 IGIVAVVVL
+16 IGMVALVVL
-25 NLMLFTLPEYVGL
+25 NVMLFTLPEYVGL

-47 LGVLVGMYVILITE
+47 LGVLIGMYVILITE
-61 VIHRTALAL
+61 VVHRTALAL

-76 LIVLFATGV
+76 LIILFSTGA

-91 VDFVIGAIDFNT
+91 VDFVIGSIDFNT

-124 YIGIKAAKIS
+124 YIGIMAAKIS
-134 NGNVWKLMILLA
+134 KGNVWKLMILLA

-171 VCRILNINPVSLIL
+171 VCRILNINPISLIL

-223 TPEIIITMGVAILL
+223 TPEIILTMGVAILL
-237 FKFMFR
+237 FKIMFR

-258 LDEKKEIKDVMLL
+258 LDASKEIKDKMLL

-286 LHGTIG
+286 LHGMIG
-292 LEVSIIALGGAAVL
+292 LEVSIIALGGAAIL
-306 LVVTGKQPQV
+306 LVITGKQPQV

-331 LFIIVGGVEIS
+331 LFVIVGGVEVS

-387 IPIIENISV
+387 IPIIENISA
-396 DPSFAKTLADY
+396 DPSFSKTLADY

-432 ANLVAIAVA
+432 ANLVAIAIC

-453 LIKGMPIMVIT
+453 LIKGMPIMIIT

-479 P
+479 S

>member
-1 MDVEI
+1 V
-6 ASHFSMRGMV
+6 SHFSMRSLAIGMV
-16 IGIVAVVVL
+16 ALVVMVA
-25 NLMLFTLPEYVGL
+25 MLFTLPEYVGL
-38 ELTITMMAT
+38 ELTLTMMAT
-47 LGVLVGMYVILITE
+47 LAVLLGMYVILITE
-61 VIHRTALAL
+61 VIHRTAIAL

-76 LIVLFATGV
+76 LIVLFMTGV

-134 NGNVWKLMILLA
+134 NGNVWKLMVILA

-171 VCRILNINPVSLIL
+171 VCKILNINPISFIL

-223 TPEIIITMGVAILL
+223 TPEIIITMAVTIVL

-243 KDLKQKPENVQKLQE
+243 KDLKQKAENIEKLQA
-258 LDEKKEIKDVMLL
+258 LDEKKEIKDSMLL
-271 KKSAIVLGA
+271 KKSAIVLGT
-280 VILMFM
+280 VIVMFM
-286 LHGTIG
+286 LHGMLG

-306 LVVTGKQPQV
+306 LVVTGKQPYI

-331 LFIIVGGVEIS
+331 LFIIVGGVEVS

-355 TGGDLGTT
+355 TGGELGTT
-363 LFTIVLTSAF
+363 MFTITMVSAF

-396 DPSFAKTLADY
+396 DPVFADNLTAFS
-407 TYNPLWYALAF
+407 YNPLWYALAF

-432 ANLVAIAVA
+432 ANLVAIAIA

-453 LIKGMPIMVIT
+453 LIKGLPIMIIT
-464 TMVAFGAFYLRVMFF
+464 TLVAFGAFYLRVLFL
-479 P
+479 

>member
-6 ASHFSMRGMV
+6 ASHFSMRSFG
-16 IGIVAVVVL
+16 IGIAALVVL
-25 NLMLFTLPEYVGL
+25 LVMLFTLPEYVGL
-38 ELTITMMAT
+38 ELTVTMMAT
-47 LGVLVGMYVILITE
+47 LGVLIGMYVILITE
-61 VIHRTALAL
+61 VVHRTALAL

-76 LIVLFATGV
+76 LIVLFSTGV

-134 NGNVWKLMILLA
+134 KGNVWKLLVLLA
-146 IITAV
+146 VITAV

-171 VCRILNINPVSLIL
+171 VCRILNINPISLIL

-208 GSAAGIDFMTFAYHM
+208 GSAAGIDFITFAYHM
-223 TPEIIITMGVAILL
+223 TPEIILTMGVAIVL

-258 LDEKKEIKDVMLL
+258 LDASKEIKDKMLL

-286 LHGTIG
+286 LHGMIG

-306 LVVTGKQPQV
+306 LVITGKQPYV
-316 AFRHVEWPTLLFFCG
+316 ALRHVEWPTLLFFCG
-331 LFIIVGGVEIS
+331 LFIIVGGVELS

-363 LFTIVLTSAF
+363 LFAIVMSSAF

-387 IPIIENISV
+387 IPIIENISA
-396 DPSFAKTLADY
+396 DPSFSNTLAEY
-407 TYNPLWYALAF
+407 TFNPLWYALAF

-453 LIKGMPIMVIT
+453 LIKGMPIMIIT
-464 TMVAFGAFYLRVMFF
+464 TMVAFGAFYLRVIYF

>member
-6 ASHFSMRGMV
+6 ASHFSMRSFG
-16 IGIVAVVVL
+16 IGIAALAILLV
-25 NLMLFTLPEYVGL
+25 MLFTLPEYVGL

-47 LGVLVGMYVILITE
+47 LGVLIGMYVILITE
-61 VIHRTALAL
+61 VVHRTALAL

-76 LIVLFATGV
+76 LIVLFSTGV

-134 NGNVWKLMILLA
+134 KGNVWKLMILLA
-146 IITAV
+146 VITAV

-171 VCRILNINPVSLIL
+171 VCRILNINPISLIL

-258 LDEKKEIKDVMLL
+258 LDAKKEIKDSMLL

-286 LHGTIG
+286 LHGMLG

-306 LVVTGKQPQV
+306 LVITGKQPYV
-316 AFRHVEWPTLLFFCG
+316 ALRHVEWPTLLFFCG
-331 LFIIVGGVEIS
+331 LFVIVTGVEVS

-355 TGGDLGTT
+355 TGGELGATM
-363 LFTIVLTSAF
+363 FSITIVSAF

-387 IPIIENISV
+387 IPIIESISV
-396 DPSFAKTLADY
+396 DPTFADNLSTFS
-407 TYNPLWYALAF
+407 YNPLWYALAF

-432 ANLVAIAVA
+432 ANLVAIAIA

-453 LIKGMPIMVIT
+453 LIKGMPIMIIT
-464 TMVAFGAFYLRVMFF
+464 TLVAFGAFYIRVLYF
-479 P
+479 

>member
-1 MDVEI
+1 MRSFAIGMI
-6 ASHFSMRGMV
+6 ALLVMLV
-16 IGIVAVVVL
+16 
-25 NLMLFTLPEYVGL
+25 MLFTLPEYVGL
-38 ELTITMMAT
+38 ELTLTMMAT
-47 LGVLVGMYVILITE
+47 LAVLLGMYVILITE
-61 VIHRTALAL
+61 VIHRTAIAL

-76 LIVLFATGV
+76 LIVLFMTGV

-146 IITAV
+146 IITGV

-171 VCRILNINPVSLIL
+171 VCKILNINPISFIL

-223 TPEIIITMGVAILL
+223 TPEIIITMAVTIVL

-243 KDLKQKPENVQKLQE
+243 KDLKQKAENIEKLQA
-258 LDEKKEIKDVMLL
+258 LDEKKEIKDSMLL
-271 KKSAIVLGA
+271 KKSAIILGA
-280 VILMFM
+280 VIIMFM
-286 LHGTIG
+286 LHGM
-292 LEVSIIALGGAAVL
+292 LDLDVSIIALGGAAIL
-306 LVVTGKQPQV
+306 LVVTGIQPFK
-316 AFRHVEWPTLLFFCG
+316 ALHHVEWPTLLFFCG
-331 LFIIVGGVEIS
+331 LFVIVGGVEVS

-355 TGGDLGTT
+355 TEGELGATM
-363 LFTIVLTSAF
+363 FTITMVSAF

-396 DPSFAKTLADY
+396 DPAFAHNLTAFD
-407 TYNPLWYALAF
+407 YNPLWYALAF

-432 ANLVAIAVA
+432 ANLVAIAIC

-448 FFREF
+448 FFRVF
-453 LIKGMPIMVIT
+453 LIKGLPLMAIT
-464 TMVAFGAFYLRVMFF
+464 TLVAFGAFYLRVLFL
-479 P
+479 